1 LTRLQ
6 RKTYDP
12 NNFERLRT
20 SVFDSERSTVSID
33 RAKALKAAQKYLAKG
48 QLDRAIVEYEQV
60 VALDPKDPRSLL
72 KLGDLYTR
80 VGDNKKAVATYRKVA
95 LQYGDEGF
103 FLKAVAVHKQI
114 LKLEPGNLDAWE
126 KLGEMYEALTLTSD
140 AVATYEQV
148 AEAAARL
155 GKSEVA
161 LRALGRASEVEPE
174 NVAAAIRYAEALS
187 KADKIEDAIEAFRRG
202 ADLLKK
208 EGRLEDYMKVT
219 ERLLFHSHDDV
230 ERARELSELYLDR
243 ERAKQ
248 ALSHLQT
255 CFKHDPRDPRT
266 LLLLGRAFEQLG
278 QGPKAASVYR
288 ELVRVHAQK
297 NEAAEELAALER
309 LLGVEPEDPLALRR
323 KAELE
328 SANDEDVII
337 VDEASAAAPRPKT
350 SRPPSSNEEV
360 EIEVARLLAE
370 CEVFERYR
378 LRDRYLAQLKKIVLI
393 APRHALAR
401 EKLASALGESREAAE
416 HWLALGDIVA
426 AGDPARARTALETA
440 NRLVP
445 GSATG
450 RLAQLAEAE
459 SAQVDDD
466 EVVIVDDDDDD
477 AQGFAE
483 VGDEA
488 SFADVTL
495 SAPPAAAPAA
505 GAAAPASVAEP
516 PPEPFDDD
524 DDEPELVL
532 DAETHDADEL
542 GLSDDDLVES
552 DSIPPDAIEPM
563 SAPPTAAPVAT
574 PAPRPVAGAALASL
588 PDEVPE
594 RVAEALEEAEF
605 YLSQQLIE
613 EAREVLLD
621 ALGDEPGDK
630 TLLAKLR
637 ELDALEEAATAS
649 GAAAPADRLASA
661 VLEDQSFALAEK
673 LAGEPSHPQAPTGPV
688 DVSDVIAQF
697 KEGVKRQVDKT
708 DTATHYDLGIAYME
722 MGLHNE
728 AIEEFTLCLSDP
740 EKEHTAHT
748 MMGLSHVSNGTMEQ
762 AIEHFKLALEAPS
775 LAQESELELW
785 FEIGNALELLG
796 NASEALIWYEKVE
809 ERNPQYRDVAARIER
824 LGMVKTPTEEVDEF
838 DAMFDNMISKD

>member
-1 LTRLQ
+1 M
-6 RKTYDP
+6 
-12 NNFERLRT
+12 
-20 SVFDSERSTVSID
+20 SID

-140 AVATYEQV
+140 AVTTYEQV
-148 AEAAARL
+148 AEAAQRL
-155 GKSEVA
+155 GKNDIA

-202 ADLLKK
+202 ADLLKR

-219 ERLLFHSHDDV
+219 ERLLFHSHEDV
-230 ERARELSELYLDR
+230 ERARELAELYLDR

-248 ALSHLQT
+248 ALAHLQT
-255 CFKHDPRDPRT
+255 CFKHDPREPRT

-278 QGPKAASVYR
+278 QAPKAASVYR
-288 ELVRVHAQK
+288 ELARVHANK

-328 SANDEDVII
+328 NLGDEDVII
-337 VDEASAAAPRPKT
+337 VDEASAAAQRPKT
-350 SRPPSSNEEV
+350 SRPPASSEEI

-401 EKLASALGESREAAE
+401 EKMATALGDSSEAAE
-416 HWLALGDIVA
+416 HWIALADIVMSNE
-426 AGDPARARTALETA
+426 PQRARAALELA
-440 NRLVP
+440 AKLAP
-445 GSATG
+445 GNPAVSS
-450 RLAQLAEAE
+450 RLAQLPSADTEGAEVE
-459 SAQVDDD
+459 DD
-466 EVVIVDDDDDD
+466 EVVIVDDDDDE
-477 AQGFAE
+477 FAD

-495 SAPPAAAPAA
+495 SGPPTATMPRPDA
-505 GAAAPASVAEP
+505 GAARALE
-516 PPEPFDDD
+516 EED

-532 DAETHDADEL
+532 DGEADAEEL
-542 GLSDDDLVES
+542 GLSDEDLVES
-552 DSIPPDAIEPM
+552 DSLPPGAPAVAPTPVP
-563 SAPPTAAPVAT
+563 SAAAAATTAAASDV
-574 PAPRPVAGAALASL
+574 PA
-588 PDEVPE
+588 EIPE

-630 TLLAKLR
+630 TLLGKLR
-637 ELDALEEAATAS
+637 ELDALEEAATAA
-649 GAAAPADRLASA
+649 GDAAPADRLANA

-673 LAGEPSHPQAPTGPV
+673 LAGEPAGAQGPTGPV

-697 KEGVKRQVDKT
+697 REGVKRQVDKS

-722 MGLHNE
+722 MGLHGE
-728 AIEEFTLCLSDP
+728 AIEEFKLCLDNP
-740 EKEHTAHT
+740 EKEQTAHT
-748 MMGLSHVSNGTMEQ
+748 MIGLSHVADGTMEP
-762 AIEHFKLALEAPS
+762 AIEHFKLALASPRITPEA
-775 LAQESELELW
+775 ELELW

-809 ERNPQYRDVAARIER
+809 ERDAQFRDVALRIER
-824 LGMVKTPTEEVDEF
+824 LGTVKTQAQEVDEF
-838 DAMFDNMISKD
+838 DAMFDNMIAKD

>member
-1 LTRLQ
+1 
-6 RKTYDP
+6 
-12 NNFERLRT
+12 
-20 SVFDSERSTVSID
+20 VSID

-48 QLDRAIVEYEQV
+48 QLDRAIIEYEQV

-155 GKSEVA
+155 GKNDVA

-219 ERLLFHSHDDV
+219 ERLLFHSHEDV

-297 NEAAEELAALER
+297 NEVAEELAAIER

-323 KAELE
+323 KAELD

-350 SRPPSSNEEV
+350 SRPPSSNEEI

-393 APRHALAR
+393 APKHALAR
-401 EKLASALGESREAAE
+401 EKLAAALGETRDAAE
-416 HWLALGDIVA
+416 HWLAVADIVA
-426 AGDPARARTALETA
+426 PSEPARARAALDTA
-440 NRLVP
+440 NRLTP
-445 GSATG
+445 GNPGIAS
-450 RLAQLAEAE
+450 RLAQLAQTEAADVE
-459 SAQVDDD
+459 DD

-477 AQGFAE
+477 VGFAE

-495 SAPPAAAPAA
+495 SAPPGDRITVEA
-505 GAAAPASVAEP
+505 P
-516 PPEPFDDD
+516 PPDDD

-542 GLSDDDLVES
+542 GLSDDDLIES
-552 DSIPPDAIEPM
+552 DSVPPE
-563 SAPPTAAPVAT
+563 
-574 PAPRPVAGAALASL
+574 ALASEPAPAPAAAHQML
-588 PDEVPE
+588 PPAAASVPADEVPE
-594 RVAEALEEAEF
+594 RVAEALEEADF

-637 ELDALEEAATAS
+637 ELDALEEAAATS
-649 GAAAPADRLASA
+649 GAAAPADRLANA

-673 LAGEPSHPQAPTGPV
+673 LAGEPATTQTPDGPV

-697 KEGVKRQVDKT
+697 KEGVRRQVDKA

-722 MGLHNE
+722 MGLNGE
-728 AIEEFTLCLSDP
+728 AIEEFKLCLSDP

-748 MMGLSHVSNGTMEQ
+748 MIGLSHVADGTMEP
-762 AIEHFKLALEAPS
+762 AIEHFKLALDSSRLAP
-775 LAQESELELW
+775 ESRHELW

-796 NASEALIWYEKVE
+796 SASEALVWYEKVE
-809 ERNPQYRDVAARIER
+809 EQNPQFRDVAVRIER
-824 LGMVKTPTEEVDEF
+824 LGTVKTQAEEVDEF
-838 DAMFDNMISKD
+838 DTMFDNMISKE

>member
-1 LTRLQ
+1 
-6 RKTYDP
+6 
-12 NNFERLRT
+12 
-20 SVFDSERSTVSID
+20 VSID

-80 VGDNKKAVATYRKVA
+80 VGETKKAVATYRKVA

-114 LKLEPGNLDAWE
+114 LKLEPGNFDAWE

-155 GKSEVA
+155 GKNETA

-187 KADKIEDAIEAFRRG
+187 KADRIEDAVEAFRRG
-202 ADLLKK
+202 ADLLKR
-208 EGRLEDYMKVT
+208 EGRLEDYMKVS

-230 ERARELSELYLDR
+230 ERARELAELYLDR
-243 ERAKQ
+243 DRGKQ
-248 ALSHLQT
+248 ALAHLQT
-255 CFKHDPRDPRT
+255 CFKNDPRDPRT

-288 ELVRVHAQK
+288 ELARVHGQK
-297 NEAAEELAALER
+297 NETAEELAALER

-328 SANDEDVII
+328 TVDDDEVII
-337 VDEASAAAPRPKT
+337 VDEGSTAAPRPKS
-350 SRPPSSNEEV
+350 SRPPQSSEEV

-370 CEVFERYR
+370 CDVFERYR
-378 LRDRYLAQLKKIVLI
+378 LRDRYLAQLKKIVLL

-401 EKLASALGESREAAE
+401 EKLASALGDSREASE
-416 HWLALGDIVA
+416 HWIALADIVM
-426 AGDPARARTALETA
+426 GSEPGRARAALETA
-440 NRLVP
+440 GRLTP
-445 GSATG
+445 GNPAVSS
-450 RLAQLAEAE
+450 RLAQLPSEEA
-459 SAQVDDD
+459 ADVDD
-466 EVVIVDDDDDD
+466 EVVIVDDDDEDTD
-477 AQGFAE
+477 RGGFAD

-495 SAPPAAAPAA
+495 SAPPARGAMPVPAPVPAPSPVPAA
-505 GAAAPASVAEP
+505 
-516 PPEPFDDD
+516 FDDD
-524 DDEPELVL
+524 DDEPELEL
-532 DAETHDADEL
+532 DADAHDAEEL
-542 GLSDDDLVES
+542 GLSDEDLVES
-552 DSIPPDAIEPM
+552 ESMPPPAVADP
-563 SAPPTAAPVAT
+563 APPAAVAAPA
-574 PAPRPVAGAALASL
+574 APPSEA

-594 RVAEALEEAEF
+594 RVAEALEEADF

-637 ELDALEEAATAS
+637 ELDALEEAAAEQ
-649 GAAAPADRLASA
+649 GAATPADRLASA
-661 VLEDQSFALAEK
+661 VLEDHSFALAEK
-673 LAGEPSHPQAPTGPV
+673 LAGEATGPQTPLGPV

-697 KEGVKRQVDKT
+697 KEGVKRQVDKS

-728 AIEEFTLCLSDP
+728 AIEEFRLCLDHGDRV
-740 EKEHTAHT
+740 HTAHT
-748 MMGLSHVSNGTMEQ
+748 MIGLSHVANGTMEP
-762 AIEHFKLALEAPS
+762 AIEHFKQALTSPNLAPEA
-775 LAQESELELW
+775 EMELW

-796 NASEALIWYEKVE
+796 NASDALVWYEKVE

-824 LGMVKTPTEEVDEF
+824 LGTVKTQNQEVDEF
-838 DAMFDNMISKD
+838 DAMFDNMIAKD

>member
-1 LTRLQ
+1 LTQLR
-6 RKTYDP
+6 RETYDP
-12 NNFERLRT
+12 NSFERLRT
-20 SVFDSERSTVSID
+20 SVHDSEHSTVSID

-48 QLDRAIVEYEQV
+48 QLDRAIIEYEQV

-155 GKSEVA
+155 GKNDVA
-161 LRALGRASEVEPE
+161 LRALGRASEVEAE

-219 ERLLFHSHDDV
+219 ERLLFHSHEDV

-297 NEAAEELAALER
+297 SEVAEELAAIER

-323 KAELE
+323 KAELD

-350 SRPPSSNEEV
+350 SRPPSSNEEI

-393 APRHALAR
+393 APKHALAR
-401 EKLASALGESREAAE
+401 EKLAAALGETRDAAE
-416 HWLALGDIVA
+416 HWMALADIIA
-426 AGDPARARTALETA
+426 PSEPARARTALETA
-440 NRLVP
+440 GRLSP
-445 GSATG
+445 GNPAIAS
-450 RLAQLAEAE
+450 RLAQLAQAE
-459 SAQVDDD
+459 PTDVDDD
-466 EVVIVDDDDDD
+466 EVVIVDEDDDDD
-477 AQGFAE
+477 GFAE

-495 SAPPAAAPAA
+495 SAPPGDRITVEA
-505 GAAAPASVAEP
+505 P
-516 PPEPFDDD
+516 PPDED

-542 GLSDDDLVES
+542 GLSDDDLIES
-552 DSIPPDAIEPM
+552 DSIPPEALESEP
-563 SAPPTAAPVAT
+563 APAPVAPQMLP
-574 PAPRPVAGAALASL
+574 PASASV
-588 PDEVPE
+588 PADEIPE
-594 RVAEALEEAEF
+594 RVAEALEEADF

-637 ELDALEEAATAS
+637 ELDTLEEAS
-649 GAAAPADRLASA
+649 GAETPGDRLANA

-673 LAGEPSHPQAPTGPV
+673 LAGEPAAAQAPGGPV

-697 KEGVKRQVDKT
+697 KEGVKRQVDKA

-722 MGLHNE
+722 MGLNGE

-740 EKEHTAHT
+740 EKVHTAHT
-748 MMGLSHVSNGTMEQ
+748 MIGLSHVANAAMEP
-762 AIEHFKLALEAPS
+762 AIEHFKLALQSPRIAP
-775 LAQESELELW
+775 ESRHELW

-796 NASEALIWYEKVE
+796 SAGEALVWYEKVE
-809 ERNPQYRDVAARIER
+809 EQNPQFRDVAARIER
-824 LGMVKTPTEEVDEF
+824 LGNVKTQAQEVDEF
-838 DAMFDNMISKD
+838 DAMFDNMISKE